1 MLNKNAA
8 TATTKG
14 AAMKIQLDREKCT
27 GLGICESLAPEVF
40 EVNDEGDLVMLTD
53 TVPDGMLDD
62 VEAAIAGCPTEAL
75 RLLAD

>member
-1 MLNKNAA
+1 
-8 TATTKG
+8 
-14 AAMKIQLDREKCT
+14 MKIQLDREKCT

-40 EVNDEGDLVMLTD
+40 EVNDDGDLVMLTD